1 MIRRLRERGRL
12 LALELLDGREPVVV
26 DERANFFGVESA
38 GGRQWRGN
46 GCLAAS
52 DEAIA
57 FALWLPRRTLR
68 IDRSRLVAAD
78 TTHSHL
84 GKTVGRPL
92 LRIGFETDR
101 GDSDVAAWYVADLD
115 RWLAALS

>member
-1 MIRRLRERGRL
+1 MIGRLRERGRAA
-12 LALELLDGREPVVV
+12 ALELLGRREPVVI

-38 GGRQWRGN
+38 GARQWRGN

-57 FALWLPRRTLR
+57 FAMWLPRRTLR

-78 TTHSHL
+78 RTQSHL

-92 LRIGFETDR
+92 LRVRFETDG
-101 GDSDVAAWYVADLD
+101 GDSDVAAWYVTDLD
-115 RWLAALS
+115 RWLDALR